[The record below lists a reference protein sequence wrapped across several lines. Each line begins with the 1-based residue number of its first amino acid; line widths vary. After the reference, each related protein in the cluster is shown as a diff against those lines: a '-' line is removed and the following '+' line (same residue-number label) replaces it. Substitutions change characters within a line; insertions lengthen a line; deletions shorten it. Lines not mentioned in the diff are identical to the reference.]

1 MVQTVYDPSPMAKM
15 PMMGMVNTCLLY
27 LFPGWTVD
35 SKGGYAAA
43 ILGTFAI
50 PILLSLIDAAR
61 SLLVLYV
68 EGRVPK
74 PSSKPSS
81 KMSPTPSSQ
90 QDNNLYTYDD
100 DAFTSSGAS
109 SAASSDA
116 SCAASP
122 AVSSSSASTT
132 MSEEQE
138 AKESSYMSSSP
149 TPSPAWH
156 WGTLLGFDMTTSIL
170 FGLQMFLAYVLML
183 LVMLYEAWILF
194 AIVAGFIPGV
204 MLSSMIKRKYSSSLC
219 GCPTGEQESLL
230 TSDEHSSYSYGTA
243 TTSYS

>member
-1 MVQTVYDPSPMAKM
+1 MGTSLSPFFIMSMPMPMATDMSGFCVGDGRVMFPGYQTVYDPSPMAKM

-74 PSSKPSS
+74 SSSKSSS

-116 SCAASP
+116 
-122 AVSSSSASTT
+122 
-132 MSEEQE
+132 
-138 AKESSYMSSSP
+138 
-149 TPSPAWH
+149 
-156 WGTLLGFDMTTSIL
+156 
-170 FGLQMFLAYVLML
+170 
-183 LVMLYEAWILF
+183 
-194 AIVAGFIPGV
+194 
-204 MLSSMIKRKYSSSLC
+204 
-219 GCPTGEQESLL
+219 
-230 TSDEHSSYSYGTA
+230 
-243 TTSYS
+243 

>member
-1 MVQTVYDPSPMAKM
+1 MG

-109 SAASSDA
+109 SAAS
-116 SCAASP
+116 P
-122 AVSSSSASTT
+122 AVFSSSASTT

-138 AKESSYMSSSP
+138 AKESSYMSS
-149 TPSPAWH
+149 
-156 WGTLLGFDMTTSIL
+156 
-170 FGLQMFLAYVLML
+170 
-183 LVMLYEAWILF
+183 
-194 AIVAGFIPGV
+194 
-204 MLSSMIKRKYSSSLC
+204 
-219 GCPTGEQESLL
+219 
-230 TSDEHSSYSYGTA
+230 
-243 TTSYS
+243 

>member
-1 MVQTVYDPSPMAKM
+1 MGTSLSPFFIMSMPMPMATDMSGFCVGDGRVMFPGYQTAYDPSPMAKM
-15 PMMGMVNTCLLY
+15 PMGGMVNTCVLY

-43 ILGTFAI
+43 IIGTFAI
-50 PILLSLIDAAR
+50 PILLSLIDAGR
-61 SLLVLYV
+61 SLLSLYV

-74 PSSKPSS
+74 STSNN
-81 KMSPTPSSQ
+81 MSPNKATP
-90 QDNNLYTYDD
+90 
-100 DAFTSSGAS
+100 
-109 SAASSDA
+109 
-116 SCAASP
+116 
-122 AVSSSSASTT
+122 
-132 MSEEQE
+132 EQE
-138 AKESSYMSSSP
+138 EEEEEESKEGAYMSS
-149 TPSPAWH
+149 TPHQWH
-156 WGTLLGFDMTTSIL
+156 WATLLGFDITTSCL

-219 GCPTGEQESLL
+219 SCPTGDQESLL
-230 TSDEHSSYSYGTA
+230 TSDELSSYSYGTA